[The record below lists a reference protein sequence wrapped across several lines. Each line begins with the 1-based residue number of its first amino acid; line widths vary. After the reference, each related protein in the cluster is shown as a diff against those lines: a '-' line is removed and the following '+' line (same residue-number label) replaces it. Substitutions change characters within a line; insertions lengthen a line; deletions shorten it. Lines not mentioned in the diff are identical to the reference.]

1 MAIEAGTK
9 FLGVASGV
17 DTKERRSKRINDK
30 SEYHT
35 IEDIAA
41 AATAGIVLPDPVNAD
56 TIVGQ
61 LDAENYTTIESNLSG
76 KLPYMNAV
84 VSYVHPPTGSASWDA
99 TLLYNNFADYGYSY
113 VQEDFDL
120 AWDAGTSSFISDVQ
134 DTTFSPSLVVDA
146 RVRKYAYGLTNA
158 YIFEAGV
165 TQAGAIQIKVID
177 ATNNTV
183 VDPTTPTEILANI
196 LVDFRLFV

>member
-9 FLGVASGV
+9 FLGIASSV

-41 AATAGIVLPDPVNAD
+41 AATAGIVFPDPVDAD
-56 TIVGQ
+56 TIVVQ

-84 VSYVHPPTGSASWDA
+84 VSYAHPPQSSASWDA
-99 TLLYNNFADYGYSY
+99 TLLYNNFADYENSY

-120 AWDAGTSSFISDVQ
+120 AWDAATSSFISAT
-134 DTTFSPSLVVDA
+134 TTFSPSLVVDA
-146 RVRKYAYGLTNA
+146 RVSKYAYGLTNA

-165 TQAGAIQIKVID
+165 TQGGEIKIKVID

-196 LVDFRLFV
+196 LVDFRLFA

>member
-9 FLGVASGV
+9 FLGIASGV

-41 AATAGIVLPDPVNAD
+41 AATAGIVFPDSVDAD

-84 VSYVHPPTGSASWDA
+84 VSYVHPPASSVSWDA
-99 TLLYNNFADYGYSY
+99 TLLYNNFADHGYSY

-120 AWDAGTSSFISDVQ
+120 AWDAVTSSFISAV
-134 DTTFSPSLVVDA
+134 TTFSPSLVVDA

-196 LVDFRLFV
+196 LVDFRLFA